1 LGEDVPPEKFCAAI
15 PEIRPREF
23 AQIRDFAHSTFGLDL
38 RQGKELL
45 VTARLGKHLL
55 AGGFSSFESYF
66 QHVQQDL
73 SGESLHVLI
82 DALTTNHTSF
92 LREPEH
98 FRFLV
103 SDAMKHL
110 LDRRELSIW
119 SAASS
124 TGEEPYTLLFTL
136 LEASTRRYSR
146 VKVFGTDISTRAIC
160 AAREATFTEERMRP
174 VPLPWR
180 QKFFKRPGKGIW
192 SVRPE
197 YRPMTEFRR
206 FNLMEPLP
214 ASFRFPVIFCRNVMI
229 YFNKKTQTELIRR
242 VTAALEPGGYLF
254 IGHAE
259 SLTGIDH
266 GLTYVRPAVYRKPE

>member
-1 LGEDVPPEKFCAAI
+1 MLPEKFCAAI
-15 PEIRPREF
+15 PEIRAREF
-23 AQIRDFAHSTFGLDL
+23 AQIREFAHSTFGLDL

-66 QHVQQDL
+66 QHVQQDR
-73 SGESLHVLI
+73 SGESLQVLI

-110 LDRRELSIW
+110 LDRRKLSIW

-124 TGEEPYTLLFTL
+124 TGEETYTLLFTL
-136 LEASTRRYSR
+136 LEASARHYFR
-146 VKVFGTDISTRAIC
+146 VKVFGTDISARAIR
-160 AAREATFTEERMRP
+160 AAREATYTEERMRP

-180 QKFFKRPGKGIW
+180 QKFFKGPGKCIW

-206 FNLMEPLP
+206 LNLMEPLP
-214 ASFRFPVIFCRNVMI
+214 ASFRFPVVFCRNVMI
-229 YFNKKTQTELIRR
+229 YFSKKTQSELIRR